1 MNQQHNINDPHRCTV
16 PCWKIAAAHYTWEDN
31 PGLSR
36 TSSRSGP
43 SQTSISPT
51 QCSAKRHHKTPAEM
65 CLRDFYKACKGKHR
79 KCTSPVPLTECLL
92 SASCFCST
100 VINRGHTYHSKG
112 MFHGWKV
119 NSWFDLFQKYW
130 RFDGGGRWGGGLR
143 GLPIEEEND
152 YRDRH

>member
-1 MNQQHNINDPHRCTV
+1 MHCSLL
-16 PCWKIAAAHYTWEDN
+16 EDSGCPLHVGRQPRAFQN
-31 PGLSR
+31 LFQV
-36 TSSRSGP
+36 RSITDQYLPNAMLG
-43 SQTSISPT
+43 
-51 QCSAKRHHKTPAEM
+51 KRHHKTPAEM
-65 CLRDFYKACKGKHR
+65 YLRDFYKACKGKRR

-100 VINRGHTYHSKG
+100 AINRGHTYHSKG

-143 GLPIEEEND
+143 GLLIQEEND